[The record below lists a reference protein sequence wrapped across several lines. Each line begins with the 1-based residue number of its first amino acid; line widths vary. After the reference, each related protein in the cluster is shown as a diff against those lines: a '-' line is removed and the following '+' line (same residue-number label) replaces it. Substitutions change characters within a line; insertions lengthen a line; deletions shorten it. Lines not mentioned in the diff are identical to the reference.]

1 MTYIIRLIA
10 AIPALSIG
18 LALIAVT
25 VLALDYHWLV
35 TVSIG
40 LGFAFANALGNYEQ
54 TVDDLIHLII
64 LLCNK
69 TPRYNK

>member
-1 MTYIIRLIA
+1 MKYVLRLVA
-10 AIPALSIG
+10 AIPVLSIG
-18 LALIAVT
+18 FALITVV

-35 TVSIG
+35 IVSIG
-40 LGFAFANALGNYEQ
+40 LGFAFANVLSNYEQ